1 MTNQTPPSASSPS
14 SPPSDPQE
22 KTWSVRIIDL
32 SLKEDDNVV
41 EEVKVFYDLAHA
53 NAFARAYVRDSIERC
68 RTKGAAAHDVIAT
81 WRHFGED
88 AVVVGDDENA
98 WSSAHEVDLFA
109 ADPATPME
117 RDWRAL
123 DPRRL
128 VEDNEISR
136 YL

>member
-1 MTNQTPPSASSPS
+1 MTEKTPPSSA
-14 SPPSDPQE
+14 PPSTPQE

-32 SLKEDDNVV
+32 SIEGNDNVV
-41 EEVKVFYDLAHA
+41 EEVKIFHDLSHA

-68 RTKGAAAHDVIAT
+68 RNRGTSTHDILTT
-81 WRHFGED
+81 WRNFGED
-88 AVVVGDDENA
+88 AVVVGADENA
-98 WSSAHEVDLFA
+98 WQSAHEIEHFA

-128 VEDNEISR
+128 IEDEEHEISR

>member
-1 MTNQTPPSASSPS
+1 MTEKTQ
-14 SPPSDPQE
+14 PQE
-22 KTWSVRIIDL
+22 KTWSVRIVDL
-32 SLKEDDNVV
+32 SIKDSV
-41 EEVKVFYDLAHA
+41 EENDTIIDEIKVFYDISHA

-68 RTKGAAAHDVIAT
+68 RTKGASVHDVLAT